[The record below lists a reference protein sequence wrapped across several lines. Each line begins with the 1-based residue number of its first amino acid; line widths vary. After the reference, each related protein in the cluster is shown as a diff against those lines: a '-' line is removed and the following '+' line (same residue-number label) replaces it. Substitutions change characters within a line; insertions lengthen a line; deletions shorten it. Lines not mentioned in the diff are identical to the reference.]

1 MSIRTAF
8 RRGVASA
15 PVVSDD
21 VRRLVARTRYE
32 LVPMKGADDAALQLA
47 PGAPVSV
54 TCSPAKG
61 VTATLDLS
69 ARLLDL
75 GHDVVPHISARMVE
89 GEEHVAQLAAWLR
102 QHAVAELFVIAGDKE
117 YPHGPYHNGLAFLRA
132 LLDHET
138 GLSRVGV
145 PSYPDGHPLIDAGL
159 VRAAL
164 HEKQALIA
172 AAGLTGSTT
181 TQMCLDPGR
190 IDRWL
195 TEERNLGL
203 ELPVDL
209 GVPGVVDRAKLMTMG
224 MRLGVGSS
232 LRFLRKHRSTMVR
245 LLSPGGYDPTDLVV
259 GVAGEADRLGVRGLH
274 SFTFNRVAATR
285 DWQEQVL
292 NG

>member
-1 MSIRTAF
+1 
-8 RRGVASA
+8 
-15 PVVSDD
+15 
-21 VRRLVARTRYE
+21 
-32 LVPMKGADDAALQLA
+32 MKGVDEAALELA

-61 VTATLDLS
+61 VAATLELS
-69 ARLLDL
+69 ARLIDL

-89 GEEHVAQLAAWLR
+89 GEEHVAELATWLR
-102 QHAVAELFVIAGDKE
+102 QHGVAELFVIAGDKE
-117 YPHGPYHNGLAFLRA
+117 YPHGPYHDALTFLRS

-138 GLSRVGV
+138 GLARIGV

-164 HEKQALIA
+164 HDKQALIA
-172 AAGLTGSTT
+172 EAGLAGSTT
-181 TQMCLDPGR
+181 TQMCLDPAQ

-224 MRLGVGSS
+224 VRLGVGAS

-245 LLSPGGYDPTDLVV
+245 LMSPGGYDPTDLVA
-259 GVAGEADRLGVRGLH
+259 GVAGDARRLGVRGLH

-285 DWQEQVL
+285 DWQGQVL
-292 NG
+292 GG